1 MAQYIIKLPLQ
12 ILPSMLCMINHM
24 GLGQSTVSTVEI
36 YSKVVSYIDQLYT
49 AIFDGLY
56 FQVFISLNRSLSL
69 VRQLDNLSE
78 ISFVLPS
85 RKKLEKYPLRIC
97 FEHYKGLNKYEPAI
111 SYVEERFR
119 AHFQRSRDKA
129 QSSKFR

>member
-1 MAQYIIKLPLQ
+1 M
-12 ILPSMLCMINHM
+12 
-24 GLGQSTVSTVEI
+24 
-36 YSKVVSYIDQLYT
+36 QLYFSC
-49 AIFDGLY
+49 IDGLY
-56 FQVFISLNRSLSL
+56 FQVFTSFNRSLSL
-69 VRQLDNLSE
+69 VRQLDKLSE

>member
-1 MAQYIIKLPLQ
+1 
-12 ILPSMLCMINHM
+12 MLYFPFI
-24 GLGQSTVSTVEI
+24 
-36 YSKVVSYIDQLYT
+36 
-49 AIFDGLY
+49 DGLY
-56 FQVFISLNRSLSL
+56 FQVFTSLNRSLSL
-69 VRQLDNLSE
+69 VARQLDNLSE

-129 QSSKFR
+129 QSSKFLLNSLMPITHCAHNCNQPYDEMHQGHS